1 MSEPH
6 VYKTVQITG
15 SSSASSDEA
24 IRFAIEKASKSV
36 HNLRWFR
43 VTDTRGHIEGGR
55 IASWQ
60 VSIELGFT
68 LD

>member
-1 MSEPH
+1 MAEPH

-15 SSSASSDEA
+15 SSPSGSDHA
-24 IRFAIEKASKSV
+24 IQIAIEKAGKSI

-43 VTDTRGHIEGGR
+43 VTDVRGHIEGGR
-55 IASWQ
+55 IAEWQ